1 MEGMEGGSYSGR
13 RVVAIA
19 QAVSVEV
26 REVPAP
32 RPATFCG
39 GIGNYHLRASAS
51 PTALRVGD
59 PLTFTLDVERGQASG
74 SLDLIRA
81 PDLAANPQI
90 AADFEILDKNPTG
103 RTEGNVKRFEYAL
116 RPKRPGALIPALT
129 VSVFNPDTEKFSEIA
144 TNPIAVTVSA
154 GSRVSEGELVGSLF
168 SSGAR
173 DIKSREQGI
182 WKNVTDPRELK
193 DQRVNVVT
201 LAGLTAGLWCGVGC
215 LIAVVSGHRRKSGD
229 LVWQRKRH
237 ARRSA
242 ERKLALAQKELAAGQ
257 STDALR
263 AMRSALVGLIAD
275 MRNVVAEGLTAPEAD
290 AILAQTA
297 IPAAQRAEVVRLLDA
312 IESAEYG
319 SSVTSDIGAMIA
331 STEKLIPGLARYLE
345 RGS

>member
-19 QAVSVEV
+19 QAISVEV

-81 PDLAANPQI
+81 PISRQI
-90 AADFEILDKNPTG
+90 PRSPPILRSSTRIPPAHG
-103 RTEGNVKRFEYAL
+103 GQREAIRMRL

-129 VSVFNPDTEKFSEIA
+129 VSVFDPDTEKFREIA
-144 TNPIAVTVSA
+144 TNPIAVTVSE
-154 GSRVSEGELVGSLF
+154 GSRVSAGELVGSLF

-237 ARRSA
+237 AHRSA
-242 ERKLALAQKELAAGQ
+242 ERKSALAQEGPLLLGNRR
-257 STDALR
+257 THCGPCDR
-263 AMRSALVGLIAD
+263 PWSA
-275 MRNVVAEGLTAPEAD
+275 
-290 AILAQTA
+290 
-297 IPAAQRAEVVRLLDA
+297 
-312 IESAEYG
+312 
-319 SSVTSDIGAMIA
+319 
-331 STEKLIPGLARYLE
+331 
-345 RGS
+345 